1 LRLEGGGSG
10 GEKRPEVGRR
20 GRRRQR
26 RSVLPA
32 ACVVERLQAMDG
44 KQLGRVRFIFKLGTI
59 GPVGWSEPDSVSSW
73 AP

>member
-1 LRLEGGGSG
+1 LRLEGGGG
-10 GEKRPEVGRR
+10 GEKRPDVGRR

-44 KQLGRVRFIFKLGTI
+44 KQLG
-59 GPVGWSEPDSVSSW
+59 
-73 AP
+73 